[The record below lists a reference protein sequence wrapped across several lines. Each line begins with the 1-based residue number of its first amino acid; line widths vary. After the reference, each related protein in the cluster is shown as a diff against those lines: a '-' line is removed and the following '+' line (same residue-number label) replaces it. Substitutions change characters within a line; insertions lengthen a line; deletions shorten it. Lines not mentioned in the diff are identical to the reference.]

1 MQWDMMEENDSQM
14 KFLNDLEDYNKSM
27 DNAFLIVTKRK
38 TLDDIYYS
46 LEEDSFDQFFLPFDP
61 IVEDGRSADI
71 IDMVVEYF
79 IKLEDYE
86 KCAELTKIKS
96 KCLKIPTD

>member
-1 MQWDMMEENDSQM
+1 MD
-14 KFLNDLEDYNKSM
+14 FLEDLEMYEKAMENAYN
-27 DNAFLIVTKRK
+27 IITKRK

-86 KCAELTKIKS
+86 KCAELTKIKD
-96 KCLKIPTD
+96 KCLKTPIG

>member
-1 MQWDMMEENDSQM
+1 MD
-14 KFLNDLEDYNKSM
+14 FLEDLEMYEKAMENAYN
-27 DNAFLIVTKRK
+27 IITKRK

-46 LEEDSFDQFFLPFDP
+46 LEENDFDEFFLPFDP

-79 IKLEDYE
+79 IRLEDYE
-86 KCAELTKIKS
+86 KCAELTKIKD
-96 KCLKIPTD
+96 KCLKTPID